1 MSKKKE
7 ILKDAGIYSLSSYAA
22 QFFDV
27 LTGILLRR
35 FLGPAQMGV
44 WAFLQV
50 IINYAKH
57 ASLGITTATTR
68 DVPYYLK
75 KGETEKAEET
85 KNLVFSF
92 TVLTAGLTSLG
103 VVVFALAKRNTY
115 SSEIFIG
122 LLVVAGIILL
132 QRIYNLYV
140 VLLRAHKAFVFAGLL
155 NFFSS
160 VLGLV
165 LALGM
170 AWPFKLFGFFASVLL
185 NYLLCLAILHWKTP
199 YRFSFLFSWKK
210 ILPLFDLGFAM
221 LVSDVLRT
229 FLTSADRIMIA
240 KFLSFE
246 QLGIYSVALMA
257 NNYLY
262 SLPNMFG
269 VILFP
274 HFQELY
280 AQRDNPQDLVKYLVK
295 PALGLAFLF
304 PLPLAVVWIF
314 SNWLVP
320 AFLPAYRDGLGALEM
335 VILGSFFMALTHPFS
350 NFLITVRKHWLLI
363 PLQILLIA
371 SAYGFSGWFL
381 HAGRGIEGVAIAS
394 LITAFLNFI
403 FFSAASFKILK
414 LRQGVLM
421 FYVQVVLSF
430 VYTLAAL
437 LAVAW
442 ITRGLEETH
451 LGTAFLQT
459 LLFAGFALPLLA
471 LAERET
477 GILRHAWEMLTGFF
491 AKKASKDLS
500 SGNSSN
506 EG

>member
-1 MSKKKE
+1 MTKKKE
-7 ILKDAGIYSLSSYAA
+7 ILKDAGIYALSSYAA
-22 QFFDV
+22 QVLDV
-27 LTGILLRR
+27 FTGILLRR

-57 ASLGITTATTR
+57 ASLGVTSATTR

-75 KGETEKAEET
+75 KGDNEKAEET

-92 TVLTAGLTSLG
+92 TVFSAGVTSAG
-103 VVVFALAKRNTY
+103 VVIFALFKRDVY
-115 SSEIFIG
+115 SKEIFSG
-122 LLVVAGIILL
+122 LLVVAAIILL

-140 VLLRAHKAFVFAGLL
+140 VLLRAHKAFVFAGFL
-155 NFFSS
+155 NIFSS
-160 VLGLV
+160 VLGLL
-165 LALGM
+165 LALGL
-170 AWPFKLFGFFASVLL
+170 AWPFKLIGFFASVIL
-185 NYLLCLAILHWKTP
+185 NYVLCLAVLYWKTP

-210 ILPLFDLGFAM
+210 MAPLFDLGAAM

-229 FLTSADRIMIA
+229 FLASADRIMIA

-246 QLGIYSVALMA
+246 QLGLYSIALMA

-280 AQRDNPQDLVKYLVK
+280 AERDNPKDLVKYLIK
-295 PALGLAFLF
+295 PSLGLAFLF
-304 PLPLAVVWIF
+304 PLPLALVWIF
-314 SNWLVP
+314 SHWLVP
-320 AFLPAYRDGLGALEM
+320 AFLPDYLDGLAALKL

-350 NFLITVRKHWLLI
+350 NFLVTVRKHWQLI

-371 SAYGFSGWFL
+371 SAYGFSAWFL
-381 HAGRGIEGVAIAS
+381 HEGRGIEGVALAS
-394 LITAFLNFI
+394 LITAFLNFL
-403 FFSAASFKILK
+403 FFSAASFRILK
-414 LRQGVLM
+414 LTKGVGL
-421 FYVQVVLSF
+421 FYFQVI
-430 VYTLAAL
+430 LAFAYSTGAL
-437 LAVAW
+437 ASVGWL
-442 ITRGLEETH
+442 TRDFSGAH
-451 LGTAFLQT
+451 LGTAFLQSA
-459 LLFAGFALPLLA
+459 LFALMALPLMV

-477 GILRHAWEMLTGFF
+477 GVFKHGWEMLAGRL
-491 AKKASKDLS
+491 SKRTPNDLS
-500 SGNSSN
+500 SGNTSS